1 MNKRTANLLLTMLI
15 AVALTVLALTF
26 GISFPLLGKV
36 LTLVLVPWPAIYLAF
51 RYGPATAII
60 AGALA
65 GAAFGIINRPLDD
78 WVTIVL
84 YDVLPLTMTGLA
96 GLFAKNAHK
105 TLNNR
110 RYSSTYLNIWTG
122 SLLSFLAYGLV
133 KFWLVPMVVPGVNS
147 ADLGNWGFWASL
159 LGTWALGALVV
170 SLLARWKPSFII
182 PKRSRYLSRR
192 ETSSLLND

>member
-1 MNKRTANLLLTMLI
+1 MLI

-51 RYGPATAII
+51 RFGPATAVL
-60 AGALA
+60 AGALS
-65 GAAFGIINRPLDD
+65 GLIFGLINRPLDD
-78 WVTIVL
+78 WLTIVL
-84 YDVLPLTMTGLA
+84 YDISPLTLAGLA
-96 GLFAKNAHK
+96 GLFAKNTHK

-110 RYSSTYLNIWTG
+110 RYSSTFLNIWTG

-133 KFWLVPMVVPGVNS
+133 KFWVVPMVVSGVNS
-147 ADLGNWGFWASL
+147 ADLTNWGFWASL
-159 LGTWALGALVV
+159 LGTWAIGALVV
-170 SLLARWKPSFII
+170 SLLARTNPSFII